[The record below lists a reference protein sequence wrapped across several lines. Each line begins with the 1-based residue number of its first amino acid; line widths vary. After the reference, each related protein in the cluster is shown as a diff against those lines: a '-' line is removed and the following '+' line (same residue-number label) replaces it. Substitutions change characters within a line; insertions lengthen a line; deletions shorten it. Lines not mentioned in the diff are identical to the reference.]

1 MINNV
6 GIGYNRNYAL
16 NNTQNY
22 NEKNAQPKLYTG
34 VQADTFELSFNENSV
49 KATTPFTEKELPQI
63 QKELESF
70 ITNVF
75 AKETEVINPPKLM
88 FNPYANIDEGQG
100 TISSIINAIVLP
112 EGLLTEDLYKLVDK
126 TTGECVEDKE
136 VLWQVKGSK
145 KGLEDIIKDEGFE
158 NVEIVPVTREER
170 IKILKGII
178 AHEGFHLI
186 QMQRFVQHPD
196 IGKEK
201 VLYELNPYLDK
212 ERLKE
217 LITEYGDVWA
227 NVEQQLP
234 KLDPNSELGK
244 ETMEQYQGM
253 LEALN
258 EKNEEKTVREIYPK
272 MPTELEAYRRQ
283 REFEKAHGLLL

>member
-6 GIGYNRNYAL
+6 GINYNRNYAL
-16 NNTQNY
+16 NYNQNY

-34 VQADTFELSFNENSV
+34 VHADTLELSFKGNPVIE
-49 KATTPFTEKELPQI
+49 AIPFTEKELPKIEQ
-63 QKELESF
+63 ELKNF

-75 AKETEVINPPKLM
+75 AIETEIINPPKLM
-88 FNPYANIDEGQG
+88 FNPFANIDEGQG

-112 EGLLTEDLYKLVDK
+112 KGLLTEDLYKLVDK
-126 TTGECVEDKE
+126 KTGKCVEDRE

-145 KGLEDIIKDEGFE
+145 KQLEDIIKDEGFE

-186 QMQRFVQHPD
+186 QMQRFVRHPD

-201 VLYELNPYLDK
+201 VLYELNPDVEK
-212 ERLKE
+212 ERIKE

-227 NVEQQLP
+227 NVEKSP
-234 KLDPNSELGK
+234 KLNPDSKLGK
-244 ETMEQYQGM
+244 ETMKQYNG
-253 LEALN
+253 LLKALN
-258 EKNEEKTVREIYPK
+258 ETDKEKIVREIYPK
-272 MPTELEAYRRQ
+272 MPTEIEVYNRQ
-283 REFEKAHGLLL
+283 RKFEEAHGLLL